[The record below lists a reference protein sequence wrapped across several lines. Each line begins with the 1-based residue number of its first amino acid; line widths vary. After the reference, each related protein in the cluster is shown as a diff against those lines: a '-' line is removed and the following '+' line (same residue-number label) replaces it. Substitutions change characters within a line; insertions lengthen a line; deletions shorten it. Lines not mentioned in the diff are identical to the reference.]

1 MKNKKKIFFIL
12 CIATIIFMVF
22 MLIPDKTTQEDGQQT
37 VTQNLQHNV
46 TDGSADN
53 KPSNIPQ
60 PSKTDEW
67 DSNEFEED
75 KETEILGTFARK
87 VDDEITVFIYFDRDG
102 VLLRETHKGSDVTKE
117 LGRYQL
123 SESTLTMDGAVYDFS
138 RDGDNII
145 IDGKTWEYLDGIIL
159 SVV

>member
-1 MKNKKKIFFIL
+1 
-12 CIATIIFMVF
+12 MVF

-37 VTQNLQHNV
+37 VTQNSQHNV

>member
-1 MKNKKKIFFIL
+1 
-12 CIATIIFMVF
+12 MVF

-37 VTQNLQHNV
+37 VTQNSQHNV

-102 VLLRETHKGSDVTKE
+102 VLLRETHKGSDVTK
-117 LGRYQL
+117 
-123 SESTLTMDGAVYDFS
+123 
-138 RDGDNII
+138 
-145 IDGKTWEYLDGIIL
+145 
-159 SVV
+159 